1 MSADPPVAG
10 VGRGNG
16 EELAGAAAAH
26 AGAVP
31 TGPIGRPRHR
41 ERELAGVGGP
51 ARRGVGGHR
60 PDSGEAGAK
69 RQFDSRPLLVF
80 WETTKA
86 CELACAHC
94 RADAQRDPGP
104 DELSTAEGF
113 ALIDDLAGIG
123 RPRPILI
130 LTGGDCLMRNDI
142 VAMATHAKSMGV
154 PVAIAPSVTPQL
166 TSPTLWALCEQGV
179 RTASLSLDGATP
191 GTHDAVRGIDG
202 HFEATLGAISRL
214 QRHGLTVQ
222 INTTVMRP
230 NVGELAD
237 IAALMHEMNVDIWEV
252 FFLITTGRGTGIEA
266 STAAENE
273 EICHFL
279 VDASR
284 YGFTVRTVEA
294 PFFRRVALERRQTGG
309 TPADVS
315 YGPGALYSELHDR
328 LQSLLGPPTS
338 PVRAPSAATR
348 DGKGIIFV
356 AADGDVYPS
365 GFLPLRLG
373 NVRHQSLMQIY
384 RDDPL
389 LRAIRDADFVG
400 RCGVCEHADL
410 CGGSRSRAY
419 AASDDPL
426 GEDPGCIRTLSGAPP
441 SHS

>member
-1 MSADPPVAG
+1 MQAG
-10 VGRGNG
+10 RRPLGNG
-16 EELAGAAAAH
+16 RLRTPGRDLMS
-26 AGAVP
+26 VRP
-31 TGPIGRPRHR
+31 TSVGPPMARIERGHR
-41 ERELAGVGGP
+41 GER
-51 ARRGVGGHR
+51 R
-60 PDSGEAGAK
+60 PDSGQAGAK

-80 WETTKA
+80 WEMTKA

-130 LTGGDCLMRNDI
+130 LTGGDCLKRDDI
-142 VAMATHAKSMGV
+142 VTIAAHAKSMGV
-154 PVAIAPSVTPQL
+154 PAAIAPSVTPQL
-166 TSPTLWALCEQGV
+166 TSPRLWALCEQGV
-179 RTASLSLDGATP
+179 KTASLSLDGATA

-202 HFEATLGAISRL
+202 HFEATLAAISRL

-222 INTTVMRP
+222 INTTVMRS
-230 NVGELAD
+230 NIGELGD
-237 IAALMHEMNVDIWEV
+237 IASLMHEMNVDIWEV

-266 STAAENE
+266 STAEENE
-273 EICHFL
+273 DICNFL
-279 VDASR
+279 VDASQ

-294 PFFRRVALERRQTGG
+294 PFFRRVALERRRAGG
-309 TPADVS
+309 MPAETEFEH
-315 YGPGALYSELHDR
+315 GALYSQLHDR
-328 LQSLLGPPTS
+328 LQTLLGPPTA

-373 NVRHQSLMQIY
+373 NVRDQSLMQIY

-389 LRAIRDADFVG
+389 LRAIRDADFAG
-400 RCGVCEHADL
+400 QCGVCEHADL

-419 AASDDPL
+419 AASGDPL
-426 GEDPGCIRTLSGAPP
+426 GEDPGCILTLAGAAPP
-441 SHS
+441 HP